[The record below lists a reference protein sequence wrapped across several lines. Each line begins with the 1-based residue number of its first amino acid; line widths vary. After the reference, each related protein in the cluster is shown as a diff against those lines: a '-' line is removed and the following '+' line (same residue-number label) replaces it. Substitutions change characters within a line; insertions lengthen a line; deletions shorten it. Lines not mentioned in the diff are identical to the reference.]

1 MLLYRAD
8 LPSGDRQP
16 RDRIGMNA
24 RTIDQRELGGLFVE
38 GQREVGTH
46 KQDRLGALVPEQTVA
61 HVIEHRTL
69 SLSHNFAV

>member
-1 MLLYRAD
+1 
-8 LPSGDRQP
+8 
-16 RDRIGMNA
+16 MNA

-38 GQREVGTH
+38 GQREVGTP